1 MTELLLQN
9 ARLLLNNGIQ
19 RGGAVVRA
27 GRVAQVFS
35 DEQTPTGFGAT
46 DTIDLSGTYL
56 APGMIDIHIHGSAGV
71 DVQNASPAELQTLS
85 DFLLTEGVTGYFAT
99 FVPTDERGYQQ
110 AIAAVESFIA
120 AQREAV
126 QSGQPRGA
134 QILGIHFEGPF
145 VSRNRCGALKTEHFR
160 LYAGDPRSLDLFTK
174 SRANGLAYARLMTLA
189 PEIKGG
195 LDLIRELT
203 ARGVRAFIGH
213 TEADA
218 ATLDAAFE
226 AGARHITHFPNALTP
241 LHHRKPGTIAWG
253 LLRDDVTIDCIADFH
268 HVHPLMLRLMAKAK
282 TPRRLALISDAIQPT
297 GLGDGTFKVW
307 DISIAVKDG
316 LTALVEGP
324 GAGTIAGSVITMREA
339 LRNITQTGVSLS
351 DAACMA
357 SRLPARAAGLDD
369 YGLIEAG
376 KRADL
381 IAFDDDFT
389 VQLALIGG
397 AVAFDRKKA

>member
-1 MTELLLQN
+1 MTQLLLHN
-9 ARLLLNNGIQ
+9 ARLILHDGIR
-19 RGGAVVRA
+19 RGGVLVRE
-27 GRVAQVFS
+27 GRIAQVFEAEKMPS
-35 DEQTPTGFGAT
+35 GFGA
-46 DTIDLSGTYL
+46 DEAVDLANAYL

-71 DVQNASPAELQTLS
+71 DVQNASHAELQTLS
-85 DFLLTEGVTGYFAT
+85 DFLLGEGVTGYFAT

-120 AQREAV
+120 AQREAAR
-126 QSGQPRGA
+126 QAKPRGA
-134 QILGIHFEGPF
+134 QVLGIHFEGPF

-160 LYAGDPRSLDLFTK
+160 AYAGDPRALDLFTN
-174 SRANGLAYARLMTLA
+174 SRADGLAYARLMTLA
-189 PEIKGG
+189 PEAAGG

-203 ARGVRAFIGH
+203 ARGARAFIGH
-213 TEADA
+213 TEAEA

-226 AGARHITHFPNALTP
+226 AGARHITHFPNALAP

-268 HVHPLMLRLMAKAK
+268 HVHPMMLRLMAKAK
-282 TPRRLALISDAIQPT
+282 TPLRMALISDAIQPA
-297 GLGDGTFKVW
+297 GLGDGTFTVW
-307 DISIAVKDG
+307 DIPINVKDG

-339 LRNITQTGVSLS
+339 LRNITQTGVSLA
-351 DAACMA
+351 DAAHMA
-357 SRLPARAAGLDD
+357 SRIPARAAGLND

-389 VQLALIGG
+389 VRLALVGG
-397 AVAFDRKKA
+397 AVALNKGHC